1 MLTRTQ
7 GSSVGALSV
16 ADLAARASGDPGAPP
31 IGTDLP
37 APAPRRSIA
46 AKLEML
52 AARYEQVS

>member
-37 APAPRRSIA
+37 AAGAKEVYRRQ
-46 AKLEML
+46 
-52 AARYEQVS
+52 ARDARGKI